1 MIRSRM
7 ARLAVPVAFGVLL
20 VGAWEAY
27 VVVFDVERFLLPKPS
42 AIWSALVE
50 HREAIRDGL
59 EVTGGNAVYGLVVGG
74 VLGIAAALLTARFR
88 TASDAL
94 LPLAAAVNA
103 TPIVA
108 LATLFNNWFNG
119 STDEF
124 ARRLVV
130 VLVVFFPV
138 FVNVAKGLTQVD
150 PTHLALM
157 RSYAASEWEV
167 TRRVRIPNA
176 LPFFAGALTIVSPL
190 ALIAA
195 IVAEYFGGT
204 QGSLG
209 QIITQAA
216 GLTQYDR
223 AWAAVVVASAM
234 GIALFALAV
243 LFERTAVPWRRARA
257 DT

>member
-1 MIRSRM
+1 MRLSRI
-7 ARLAVPVAFGVLL
+7 LVPLAFGVVL
-20 VGAWEAY
+20 VAVWEAY
-27 VVVFDVERFLLPKPS
+27 IVVFDVERFLLPKPS
-42 AIWSALVE
+42 AIWSALLDNHE
-50 HREAIRDGL
+50 PIRDGL
-59 EVTGGNAVYGLVVGG
+59 WITGGNALYGLVVGALLG
-74 VLGIAAALLTARFR
+74 VGAALLTARFR

-94 LPLAAAVNA
+94 LPLAAALNA

-108 LATLFNNWFNG
+108 LATIFNNWFNG

-124 ARRLVV
+124 SRRLVV
-130 VLVVFFPV
+130 ILVVFFPV

-150 PTHLALM
+150 ATHVTLM
-157 RSYAASEWEV
+157 RSYAASEWAI

-176 LPFFAGALTIVSPL
+176 LPFFAGALTLVSPL

-223 AWAAVVVASAM
+223 AWAAVLVASAM
-234 GIALFALAV
+234 GIVLFALAV
-243 LFERTAVPWRRARA
+243 LFERTAVPWGHARE
-257 DT
+257 T